1 MTPTSTQSGLTSE
14 LIERVQNLTHA
25 EKAQLVGLMF
35 NDEPTEEPGD
45 VAKAWKAEIARRI
58 AAVENGTMKTHT
70 LNETM
75 TFLRSVA
82 TEGRGQFR

>member
-35 NDEPTEEPGD
+35 NDEPDDDSEE
-45 VAKAWKAEIARRI
+45 VTKAWKAEIARR
-58 AAVENGTMKTHT
+58 VEGYLSGTISSSDWR
-70 LNETM
+70 E
-75 TFLRSVA
+75 SVA
-82 TEGRGQFR
+82 RVEQTVREEFPS